1 MYIRSVPS
9 LMLLY
14 QMVSCS
20 TLIYAFAKFYFL
32 MSIIGFIKQVEFDH
46 NKIYSSFALNNI
58 TSDVIF
64 TTFDL
69 KLDIYIY
76 WSQRTKFSECC
87 FKNIQSAM
95 KAQSITVLIY
105 KGCIARQYSIVMRPR
120 QCWAHV
126 DLVIQH
132 LM

>member
-1 MYIRSVPS
+1 MKNLVYILCIYGVCPPS

-14 QMVSCS
+14 KMALYS

-32 MSIIGFIKQVEFDH
+32 LSLIGFIKQVEFDH

-69 KLDIYIY
+69 KLDIY

-105 KGCIARQYSIVMRPR
+105 KGCLAR
-120 QCWAHV
+120 
-126 DLVIQH
+126 
-132 LM
+132 